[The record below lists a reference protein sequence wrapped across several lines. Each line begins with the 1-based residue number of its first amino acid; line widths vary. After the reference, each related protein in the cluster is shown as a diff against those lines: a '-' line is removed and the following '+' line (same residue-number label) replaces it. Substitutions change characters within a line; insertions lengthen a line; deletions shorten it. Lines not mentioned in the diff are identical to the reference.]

1 MDQPTAPL
9 PPQHPQRGA
18 AGPVPTTSYASAL
31 SAPPPPRMPRHRGR
45 RLGELTAVAVL
56 TAALASGGTWGV
68 MSLTDA
74 GDASAATAGTSASTA
89 DGSSAASVVP
99 VSSASKTNPDWNAV
113 TAAVSPSVVSI
124 TVEGNGSGGEGSGV
138 VLDTKGHILTN
149 HHVVSGAGSNPTITV
164 TLADGNSYAATIA
177 GEDASTDLAVV
188 TLKNPPS
195 DLTPITVGSS
205 AGLEVG
211 DPVMAVG
218 NPLGLSGTVTTGI
231 VSALDR
237 PVTTSSSESEQQ
249 DPFAQQQQSSP
260 VVTSA
265 IQTSAAVNPG
275 NSGGALVDAA
285 GRLVGINS
293 SIASLGSSSGQ
304 SGSIGIG
311 FAIPVDE
318 ATWIAQQLIEDGSAE
333 HAFLGVTPT
342 DGTATLGS
350 ATRAGAQIRSVSD
363 GSPAADAGLEA
374 GDLVVGVDDSPVTS
388 AESLVGI
395 IHSHRIGT
403 QVSLAVVRDGKEQT
417 IEATLGTAPASQ
429 G

>member
-9 PPQHPQRGA
+9 PPQHP
-18 AGPVPTTSYASAL
+18 SYASAL
-31 SAPPPPRMPRHRGR
+31 AAPPPPRMPRHRGR
-45 RLGELTAVAVL
+45 RIGELTAVAVL

-68 MSLTDA
+68 MALTDD
-74 GDASAATAGTSASTA
+74 GTTAVSSTGASTSG
-89 DGSSAASVVP
+89 DSAASVVP

-113 TAAVSPSVVSI
+113 TAAVTPSVVSI
-124 TVEGNGSGGEGSGV
+124 TVAAGGSGGEGSGV
-138 VLDTKGHILTN
+138 VLDKEGHVLTN
-149 HHVVSGAGSNPTITV
+149 HHVVSGAGDDATITV
-164 TLADGNSYAATIA
+164 TLSDGKTYRASIA
-177 GEDASTDLAVV
+177 GEDASTDLAVL
-188 TLKNPPS
+188 TLEDPPD
-195 DLTPITVGSS
+195 DLQPITVGSS
-205 AGLEVG
+205 SGLEVG

-237 PVTTSSSESEQQ
+237 PVTTSSTESEQQ
-249 DPFAQQQQSSP
+249 DPFGQQQQSSQ

-318 ATWIAQQLIEDGSAE
+318 AQWIAEQLIEDGQAE
-333 HAFLGVTPT
+333 HAFLGVTPS
-342 DGTATLGS
+342 DGTAELGS
-350 ATRAGAQIRSVSD
+350 ATRSGAQIRSVSD
-363 GSPAADAGLEA
+363 GSPAAEAGLQE
-374 GDLVVGVDDSPVTS
+374 GDLVVGVDDSTVTS

-403 QVSLAVVRDGKEQT
+403 KVSLAVVRDGEEQT
-417 IEATLGTAPASQ
+417 IDVTLGTAPTSQ

>member
-9 PPQHPQRGA
+9 PPQHP
-18 AGPVPTTSYASAL
+18 SYASAL
-31 SAPPPPRMPRHRGR
+31 AAPPPPRMPRHRGR
-45 RLGELTAVAVL
+45 RIGELTAVAVL

-68 MSLTDA
+68 MALTDDGTTA
-74 GDASAATAGTSASTA
+74 VSSTGARTSGD
-89 DGSSAASVVP
+89 SAASVVP

-113 TAAVSPSVVSI
+113 TAAVTPSVVSI
-124 TVEGNGSGGEGSGV
+124 TVAAGSSGGEGSGV
-138 VLDTKGHILTN
+138 VLDKEGHVLTN
-149 HHVVSGAGSNPTITV
+149 HHVVSGAGDDATITV
-164 TLADGNSYAATIA
+164 TLSDGKTYRASIA
-177 GEDASTDLAVV
+177 GEDASTDLAVL
-188 TLKNPPS
+188 TLEDPPD
-195 DLTPITVGSS
+195 DLQPITVGSS
-205 AGLEVG
+205 SGLEVG

-237 PVTTSSSESEQQ
+237 PVTTSSTESEQQ
-249 DPFAQQQQSSP
+249 DPFGQQQQSSQ

-318 ATWIAQQLIEDGSAE
+318 AQWIAEQLIEDGQAE
-333 HAFLGVTPT
+333 HAFLGVTPS
-342 DGTATLGS
+342 DGTAELGS
-350 ATRAGAQIRSVSD
+350 ATRSGAQIRSVSD
-363 GSPAADAGLEA
+363 GSPAAEAGLQE
-374 GDLVVGVDDSPVTS
+374 GDLVVGVDDSTVTS

-403 QVSLAVVRDGKEQT
+403 KVSLAVVRDGEEQT
-417 IEATLGTAPASQ
+417 IEATLGTAPTSQ

>member
-9 PPQHPQRGA
+9 PPQHP
-18 AGPVPTTSYASAL
+18 SYASAL
-31 SAPPPPRMPRHRGR
+31 AAPPPPRMPRHRGR
-45 RLGELTAVAVL
+45 RIGELTAVAVL

-68 MSLTDA
+68 MALTDD
-74 GDASAATAGTSASTA
+74 GTTAVSSTGASTSG
-89 DGSSAASVVP
+89 DSAASVVP

-113 TAAVSPSVVSI
+113 TAAVTPSVVSI
-124 TVEGNGSGGEGSGV
+124 TVAAGSSGGEGSGV
-138 VLDTKGHILTN
+138 VLDKEGHVLTN
-149 HHVVSGAGSNPTITV
+149 HHVVSGAGDDATITV
-164 TLADGNSYAATIA
+164 TLSDGKTYRASIA
-177 GEDASTDLAVV
+177 GEDASTDLAVL
-188 TLKNPPS
+188 TLEDPPD
-195 DLTPITVGSS
+195 DLQPITVGSS
-205 AGLEVG
+205 SGLEVG

-237 PVTTSSSESEQQ
+237 PVTTSSTESEQQ
-249 DPFAQQQQSSP
+249 DPFGQQQQSSQ

-318 ATWIAQQLIEDGSAE
+318 AQWIAEQLIEDGQAE
-333 HAFLGVTPT
+333 HAFLGVTPS
-342 DGTATLGS
+342 DGTAELGS
-350 ATRAGAQIRSVSD
+350 ATRSGAQIRSVSD
-363 GSPAADAGLEA
+363 GSPAAEAGLQE
-374 GDLVVGVDDSPVTS
+374 GDLVVGVDDSTVTS

-395 IHSHRIGT
+395 IRSHRIGT
-403 QVSLAVVRDGKEQT
+403 KVSLAVVRDGEEQT
-417 IEATLGTAPASQ
+417 IEATLGTAPTSQ

>member
-1 MDQPTAPL
+1 MTAVGL
-9 PPQHPQRGA
+9 
-18 AGPVPTTSYASAL
+18 L
-31 SAPPPPRMPRHRGR
+31 SA
-45 RLGELTAVAVL
+45 V
-56 TAALASGGTWGV
+56 LASGGTWGV
-68 MSLTDA
+68 ISLTDP
-74 GDASAATAGTSASTA
+74 GPTGTTSAASSTA
-89 DGSSAASVVP
+89 VGSGASVVP
-99 VSSASKTNPDWNAV
+99 VSSAAKTNPDWNAV

-124 TVEGNGSGGEGSGV
+124 TVEGNGSGGQGSGV
-138 VLDTKGHILTN
+138 VIDDSGHVLTN
-149 HHVVSGAGSNPTITV
+149 HHVVSGAGDDAKITV
-164 TLADGNSYAATIA
+164 TLSDGKTYAATIA

-188 TLKNPPS
+188 SLTDPPD
-195 DLTPITVGSS
+195 DLRPITIGSS
-205 AGLEVG
+205 QQLQVG

-237 PVTTSSSESEQQ
+237 PVTTSSADEQEQQ
-249 DPFAQQQQSSP
+249 GSPFGPQQQSSSTP

-275 NSGGALVDAA
+275 NSGGALVDAS

-293 SIASLGSSSGQ
+293 SIATLGGSEGQ

-318 ATWIAQQLIEDGSAE
+318 AQWIAEQLIEDGTAQ

-342 DGTATLGS
+342 DGTATVGS
-350 ATRAGAQIRSVSD
+350 ATRSGAEIRSVTS
-363 GSPAADAGLEA
+363 GSPAEDAGLRE

-388 AESLVGI
+388 AESLVGLV
-395 IHSHRIGT
+395 HARRIDT
-403 QVSLAVVRDGKEQT
+403 QVELTVVRDGREEQVT
-417 IEATLGTAPASQ
+417 ATLGTAPTAQ

>member
-9 PPQHPQRGA
+9 PPQHP
-18 AGPVPTTSYASAL
+18 SYASAL
-31 SAPPPPRMPRHRGR
+31 AAPPPPRMPRHRGR
-45 RLGELTAVAVL
+45 RIGELTAVAVL

-68 MSLTDA
+68 MALTD
-74 GDASAATAGTSASTA
+74 DGTTVVSSTGASTSG
-89 DGSSAASVVP
+89 DSAASVVP

-113 TAAVSPSVVSI
+113 TAAVTPSVVSI
-124 TVEGNGSGGEGSGV
+124 TVAAGGSGGEGSGV
-138 VLDTKGHILTN
+138 VLDKEGHVLTN
-149 HHVVSGAGSNPTITV
+149 HHVVSGAGDDATITV
-164 TLADGNSYAATIA
+164 TLSDGKTYRASIA
-177 GEDASTDLAVV
+177 GEDASTDLAVL
-188 TLKNPPS
+188 TLEDPPD
-195 DLTPITVGSS
+195 DLQPITVGSS
-205 AGLEVG
+205 SGLEVG

-237 PVTTSSSESEQQ
+237 PVTTSSTESEQQ
-249 DPFAQQQQSSP
+249 DPFGQQQQSSQ

-318 ATWIAQQLIEDGSAE
+318 AQWIAEQLIEDGQAE
-333 HAFLGVTPT
+333 HAFLGVTPS
-342 DGTATLGS
+342 DGTAELGS
-350 ATRAGAQIRSVSD
+350 ATRSGAQIRSVSD
-363 GSPAADAGLEA
+363 GSPAAEAGLQE
-374 GDLVVGVDDSPVTS
+374 GDLVVGVDDSTVTS

-403 QVSLAVVRDGKEQT
+403 KVSLAVVRDGEEQT
-417 IEATLGTAPASQ
+417 IDVTLGTAPTSQ

>member
-9 PPQHPQRGA
+9 PPQHP
-18 AGPVPTTSYASAL
+18 SYASAL
-31 SAPPPPRMPRHRGR
+31 AAPPPPRMPRHRGR
-45 RLGELTAVAVL
+45 RIGELTAVAVL

-68 MSLTDA
+68 MSLTDDGTTA
-74 GDASAATAGTSASTA
+74 ASSTSASTSG
-89 DGSSAASVVP
+89 DSAASVVP

-113 TAAVSPSVVSI
+113 TAAVTPSVVSI
-124 TVEGNGSGGEGSGV
+124 TVSAGGSGGEGSGV
-138 VLDTKGHILTN
+138 VLDKEGHVLTN
-149 HHVVSGAGSNPTITV
+149 HHVVSGAGDDATITV
-164 TLADGNSYAATIA
+164 TLSDGKTYRASIA
-177 GEDASTDLAVV
+177 GEDASTDLAVL
-188 TLKNPPS
+188 TLEDPPD
-195 DLTPITVGSS
+195 DLQPITVGSS
-205 AGLEVG
+205 SGLEVG

-237 PVTTSSSESEQQ
+237 PVTTSSTESEQQ
-249 DPFAQQQQSSP
+249 DPFGQQQQQQSSQ

-318 ATWIAQQLIEDGSAE
+318 AQWIAEQLIEDGQAE
-333 HAFLGVTPT
+333 HAFLGVTPI
-342 DGTATLGS
+342 DGTAELGS
-350 ATRAGAQIRSVSD
+350 ATRSGAQIRSVSD
-363 GSPAADAGLEA
+363 GSPAADAGLQE
-374 GDLVVGVDDSPVTS
+374 GDLVVGVDDSTVTS

-403 QVSLAVVRDGKEQT
+403 KVSLAVVRDGEEQT
-417 IEATLGTAPASQ
+417 IEATLGTAPTSQ

>member
-9 PPQHPQRGA
+9 PPQHP
-18 AGPVPTTSYASAL
+18 SYASAL
-31 SAPPPPRMPRHRGR
+31 AAPPPPRMPRHRGR
-45 RLGELTAVAVL
+45 RIGELTAVAVL

-68 MSLTDA
+68 MALTDD
-74 GDASAATAGTSASTA
+74 GTTAVSSTGASTSG
-89 DGSSAASVVP
+89 DSAASVVP

-113 TAAVSPSVVSI
+113 TAAVTPSVVSI
-124 TVEGNGSGGEGSGV
+124 TVAAGSSGGEGSGV
-138 VLDTKGHILTN
+138 VLDKEGHVLTN
-149 HHVVSGAGSNPTITV
+149 HHVVSGAGDDATITV
-164 TLADGNSYAATIA
+164 TLSDGKTYRASIA
-177 GEDASTDLAVV
+177 GEDASTDLAVL
-188 TLKNPPS
+188 TLEDPPD
-195 DLTPITVGSS
+195 DLQPITVGSS
-205 AGLEVG
+205 SGLEVG

-237 PVTTSSSESEQQ
+237 PVTTSSTESEQQ
-249 DPFAQQQQSSP
+249 DPFGQQQQSSQ

-318 ATWIAQQLIEDGSAE
+318 AQWIAEQLIEDGQAE
-333 HAFLGVTPT
+333 HAFLGVTPS
-342 DGTATLGS
+342 DGTAELGT
-350 ATRAGAQIRSVSD
+350 ATRSGAQIRSVSD
-363 GSPAADAGLEA
+363 GSPAAEAGLQE
-374 GDLVVGVDDSPVTS
+374 GDLVVGVDDSTVTS

-403 QVSLAVVRDGKEQT
+403 KVSLAVVRDGEEQT
-417 IEATLGTAPASQ
+417 IEATLGTAPTSQ

>member
-9 PPQHPQRGA
+9 PPQHP
-18 AGPVPTTSYASAL
+18 SYASAL
-31 SAPPPPRMPRHRGR
+31 AAPPPPRMPRHRGR
-45 RLGELTAVAVL
+45 RIGELTAVAVL

-68 MSLTDA
+68 MALTDD
-74 GDASAATAGTSASTA
+74 GTTAVSSTGASTSG
-89 DGSSAASVVP
+89 DSAASVVP

-113 TAAVSPSVVSI
+113 TAAVTPSVVSI
-124 TVEGNGSGGEGSGV
+124 TVAAGGSGGEGSGV
-138 VLDTKGHILTN
+138 VLDKEGHVLTN
-149 HHVVSGAGSNPTITV
+149 HHVVSGAGDDATITV
-164 TLADGNSYAATIA
+164 TLSDGKTYRASIA
-177 GEDASTDLAVV
+177 GEDASTDLAVL
-188 TLKNPPS
+188 TLEDPPD
-195 DLTPITVGSS
+195 DLQPITVGSS
-205 AGLEVG
+205 SGLEVG

-237 PVTTSSSESEQQ
+237 PVTTSSTESEQQ
-249 DPFAQQQQSSP
+249 DPFGQQQQSSQ

-318 ATWIAQQLIEDGSAE
+318 AQWIAEQLIEDGQAE
-333 HAFLGVTPT
+333 HAFLGVTPS
-342 DGTATLGS
+342 DGTAELGS
-350 ATRAGAQIRSVSD
+350 ATRSGAQIRSVSD
-363 GSPAADAGLEA
+363 GSPAAEAGLQE
-374 GDLVVGVDDSPVTS
+374 GDLVVGVDDSTVTS

-403 QVSLAVVRDGKEQT
+403 KVSLAVVRDGEEQT
-417 IEATLGTAPASQ
+417 IDATLGTAPTSQ

>member
-9 PPQHPQRGA
+9 PPQHP
-18 AGPVPTTSYASAL
+18 SYASAL
-31 SAPPPPRMPRHRGR
+31 TAPPPPRMPRHRGR
-45 RLGELTAVAVL
+45 RIGELTAVAVL

-68 MSLTDA
+68 MSLTDDGTTA
-74 GDASAATAGTSASTA
+74 ASSTSASTSG
-89 DGSSAASVVP
+89 DSAASVVP

-113 TAAVSPSVVSI
+113 TAAVTPSVVSI
-124 TVEGNGSGGEGSGV
+124 TVSAGGSGGEGSGV
-138 VLDTKGHILTN
+138 VLDKEGHVLTN
-149 HHVVSGAGSNPTITV
+149 HHVVSGAGDDATITV
-164 TLADGNSYAATIA
+164 TLSDGKTYRASIA
-177 GEDASTDLAVV
+177 GEDASTDLAVL
-188 TLKNPPS
+188 TLEDPPD
-195 DLTPITVGSS
+195 DLQPITVGSS
-205 AGLEVG
+205 SGLEVG

-237 PVTTSSSESEQQ
+237 PVTTSSTESEQQ
-249 DPFAQQQQSSP
+249 DPFSQQQQQQSSQ

-285 GRLVGINS
+285 GRLIGINS

-318 ATWIAQQLIEDGSAE
+318 AQWIAEQLIEEGQAE
-333 HAFLGVTPT
+333 HAFLGVTPS
-342 DGTATLGS
+342 DGTAELGS
-350 ATRAGAQIRSVSD
+350 ATRSGAEIRSVSD
-363 GSPAADAGLEA
+363 GSPAADAGLQE
-374 GDLVVGVDDSPVTS
+374 GDLVVGVDDSTVTS

-403 QVSLAVVRDGKEQT
+403 KVSLAVVRDGEEQT
-417 IEATLGTAPASQ
+417 IDATLGTAPTPQ

>member
-9 PPQHPQRGA
+9 PPQHP
-18 AGPVPTTSYASAL
+18 SYASAL
-31 SAPPPPRMPRHRGR
+31 AAPPPPRMPRHRGR
-45 RLGELTAVAVL
+45 RIGELTAVAVL

-68 MSLTDA
+68 MSLTDDGTTA
-74 GDASAATAGTSASTA
+74 ASSTSASTSG
-89 DGSSAASVVP
+89 DSAASVVP

-113 TAAVSPSVVSI
+113 TAAVTPSVVSI
-124 TVEGNGSGGEGSGV
+124 TVSAGGSGGEGSGV
-138 VLDTKGHILTN
+138 VLDKEGHVLTN
-149 HHVVSGAGSNPTITV
+149 HHVVSGAGDDATITV
-164 TLADGNSYAATIA
+164 TLSDGKTYRASIA
-177 GEDASTDLAVV
+177 GEDASTDLAVL
-188 TLKNPPS
+188 TLEDPPD
-195 DLTPITVGSS
+195 DLQPITVGSS
-205 AGLEVG
+205 SGLQVG

-237 PVTTSSSESEQQ
+237 PVTTSSTESEQQ
-249 DPFAQQQQSSP
+249 DPFGQQQQSSQ

-318 ATWIAQQLIEDGSAE
+318 AQWIAEQLIEDGQAE
-333 HAFLGVTPT
+333 HAFLGVTPS
-342 DGTATLGS
+342 DGTAELGS
-350 ATRAGAQIRSVSD
+350 ATRSGAQIRSVSD
-363 GSPAADAGLEA
+363 GSPAAEAGLQE
-374 GDLVVGVDDSPVTS
+374 GDLVVGVDDSTVTS

-403 QVSLAVVRDGKEQT
+403 KVSLAVVRDGEEQT
-417 IEATLGTAPASQ
+417 IEATLGTAPTSQ

>member
-1 MDQPTAPL
+1 MDHPTAPY
-9 PPQHPQRGA
+9 
-18 AGPVPTTSYASAL
+18 PTYATAL
-31 SAPPPPRMPRHRGR
+31 STPPPPRLRRRRGR
-45 RLGELTAVAVL
+45 RIGEMTAVGLLSAV
-56 TAALASGGTWGV
+56 LASGGTWGV
-68 MSLTDA
+68 ISLTDP
-74 GDASAATAGTSASTA
+74 GPTGTTSAASSTA
-89 DGSSAASVVP
+89 VGSGASVVP
-99 VSSASKTNPDWNAV
+99 VSSAAKTNPDWNAV

-124 TVEGNGSGGEGSGV
+124 TVEGNGSGGQGSGV
-138 VLDTKGHILTN
+138 VIDDSGHVLTN
-149 HHVVSGAGSNPTITV
+149 HHVVSGAGDDAKITV
-164 TLADGNSYAATIA
+164 TLSDGKTYAATIA

-188 TLKNPPS
+188 SLTDPPD
-195 DLTPITVGSS
+195 DLRPITIGSS
-205 AGLEVG
+205 QQLQVG

-237 PVTTSSSESEQQ
+237 PVTTSSADEQEQQ
-249 DPFAQQQQSSP
+249 GSPFGPQQQSSSTP

-275 NSGGALVDAA
+275 NSGGALVDAS

-293 SIASLGSSSGQ
+293 SIATLGGSEGQ

-318 ATWIAQQLIEDGSAE
+318 AQWIAEQLIEDGTAQ

-342 DGTATLGS
+342 DGTATVGS
-350 ATRAGAQIRSVSD
+350 ATRSGAEIRSVTS
-363 GSPAADAGLEA
+363 GSPAEDAGLRE

-388 AESLVGI
+388 AESLVGLV
-395 IHSHRIGT
+395 HARRIDT
-403 QVSLAVVRDGKEQT
+403 QVELTVVRDGREEQVT
-417 IEATLGTAPASQ
+417 ATLGTAPTAQ

>member
-9 PPQHPQRGA
+9 PPQHP
-18 AGPVPTTSYASAL
+18 SYASAL
-31 SAPPPPRMPRHRGR
+31 AAPPPPRMPRHRGR
-45 RLGELTAVAVL
+45 RIGELTAVAVL

-68 MSLTDA
+68 MALTD
-74 GDASAATAGTSASTA
+74 DGTTVVSSTGASTSG
-89 DGSSAASVVP
+89 DSAASVVP

-113 TAAVSPSVVSI
+113 TAAVTPSVVSI
-124 TVEGNGSGGEGSGV
+124 TVAAGGSGGEGSGV
-138 VLDTKGHILTN
+138 VLDKEGHVLTN
-149 HHVVSGAGSNPTITV
+149 HHVVSGAGDDATITV
-164 TLADGNSYAATIA
+164 TLSDGKTYRASIA
-177 GEDASTDLAVV
+177 GEDASTDLAVL
-188 TLKNPPS
+188 TLEDPPD
-195 DLTPITVGSS
+195 DLQPITVGSS
-205 AGLEVG
+205 SGLEVG

-237 PVTTSSSESEQQ
+237 PVTTSSTESEQQ
-249 DPFAQQQQSSP
+249 DPFGQQQSSQ

-318 ATWIAQQLIEDGSAE
+318 AQWIAEQLIEDGQAE
-333 HAFLGVTPT
+333 HAFLGVTPS
-342 DGTATLGS
+342 DGTAELGS
-350 ATRAGAQIRSVSD
+350 ATRSGAQIRSVSD
-363 GSPAADAGLEA
+363 GSPAAEAGLQE
-374 GDLVVGVDDSPVTS
+374 GDLVVGVDDSTVTS

-403 QVSLAVVRDGKEQT
+403 KVSLAVVRDGEEQT
-417 IEATLGTAPASQ
+417 IDVTLGTAPTSQ

>member
-9 PPQHPQRGA
+9 PPQHP
-18 AGPVPTTSYASAL
+18 SYASAL
-31 SAPPPPRMPRHRGR
+31 ATPPPPRMPRHRGR
-45 RLGELTAVAVL
+45 RIGELTAVAVL

-68 MSLTDA
+68 MALTDD
-74 GDASAATAGTSASTA
+74 GTTAVSSTGASTSG
-89 DGSSAASVVP
+89 DSAASVVP

-113 TAAVSPSVVSI
+113 TAAVTPSVVSI
-124 TVEGNGSGGEGSGV
+124 TVAAGSSGGEGSGV
-138 VLDTKGHILTN
+138 VLDKEGHVLTN
-149 HHVVSGAGSNPTITV
+149 HHVVSGAGDDATITV
-164 TLADGNSYAATIA
+164 TLSDGKTYRASIA
-177 GEDASTDLAVV
+177 GEDASTDLAVL
-188 TLKNPPS
+188 TLEDPPD
-195 DLTPITVGSS
+195 DLQPITVGSS
-205 AGLEVG
+205 SGLEVG

-237 PVTTSSSESEQQ
+237 PVTTSSTESEQQ
-249 DPFAQQQQSSP
+249 DPFGQQQQSSQ

-318 ATWIAQQLIEDGSAE
+318 AQWIAEQLIEDGQAE
-333 HAFLGVTPT
+333 HAFLGVTPS
-342 DGTATLGS
+342 DGTAELGS
-350 ATRAGAQIRSVSD
+350 ATRSGAQIRSVSD
-363 GSPAADAGLEA
+363 GSPAAEAGLQE
-374 GDLVVGVDDSPVTS
+374 GDLVVGVDDSTVTS

-403 QVSLAVVRDGKEQT
+403 KVSLAVVRDGEEQT
-417 IEATLGTAPASQ
+417 IDATLGTAPTSQ

>member
-1 MDQPTAPL
+1 MDHPTAPY
-9 PPQHPQRGA
+9 
-18 AGPVPTTSYASAL
+18 PTYATAL
-31 SAPPPPRMPRHRGR
+31 STPPPPRLRRHRGR
-45 RLGELTAVAVL
+45 RIGEMTAVGL
-56 TAALASGGTWGV
+56 LSAALGSGGTWGV
-68 MSLTDA
+68 ISLTDP
-74 GDASAATAGTSASTA
+74 GPTGTTSAASSTA
-89 DGSSAASVVP
+89 VGSGASVVP
-99 VSSASKTNPDWNAV
+99 VSSAAKTNPDWNAV

-124 TVEGNGSGGEGSGV
+124 TVQGNGSGGQGSGV
-138 VLDTKGHILTN
+138 VIDDSGHVLTN
-149 HHVVSGAGSNPTITV
+149 HHVVSGAGDDAKITV
-164 TLADGNSYAATIA
+164 TLSDGKTYAATIA

-188 TLKNPPS
+188 SLTDPPD
-195 DLTPITVGSS
+195 DLRPITIGSS
-205 AGLEVG
+205 QQLQVG

-237 PVTTSSSESEQQ
+237 PVTTSSADEQEQQ
-249 DPFAQQQQSSP
+249 GSPFGPQQQSGSTP

-293 SIASLGSSSGQ
+293 SIATLGGSEGQ

-318 ATWIAQQLIEDGSAE
+318 AQWIAEQLIEDGTAQ

-342 DGTATLGS
+342 DGTATVGS
-350 ATRAGAQIRSVSD
+350 ATRSGAEIRSVTS
-363 GSPAADAGLEA
+363 GSPAEDAGLRE

-388 AESLVGI
+388 AESLVGLV
-395 IHSHRIGT
+395 HARRIDT
-403 QVSLAVVRDGKEQT
+403 QVELTVVRDGREEQVT
-417 IEATLGTAPASQ
+417 ATLGTAPTAQ

>member
-1 MDQPTAPL
+1 MDHPTAPY
-9 PPQHPQRGA
+9 
-18 AGPVPTTSYASAL
+18 PTYATAL
-31 SAPPPPRMPRHRGR
+31 STPPPPRLRRHRGR
-45 RLGELTAVAVL
+45 RIGEMTAVGL
-56 TAALASGGTWGV
+56 LSAALASGGTWGV
-68 MSLTDA
+68 ISLTDP
-74 GDASAATAGTSASTA
+74 GPTGTTSAASSTA
-89 DGSSAASVVP
+89 VGSGASVVP
-99 VSSASKTNPDWNAV
+99 VSSAAKTNPDWNAV

-124 TVEGNGSGGEGSGV
+124 TVEGNGSGGQGSGV
-138 VLDTKGHILTN
+138 AIDDSGHVLTN
-149 HHVVSGAGSNPTITV
+149 HHVVSGAGDDAKITV
-164 TLADGNSYAATIA
+164 TLSDGKTYAATIA

-188 TLKNPPS
+188 SLTDPPD
-195 DLTPITVGSS
+195 DLRPITIGSS
-205 AGLEVG
+205 QQLQVG

-237 PVTTSSSESEQQ
+237 PVTTSSADEQEQQ
-249 DPFAQQQQSSP
+249 GSPFGPQQQSGSTP

-293 SIASLGSSSGQ
+293 SIATLGGSEGQ

-318 ATWIAQQLIEDGSAE
+318 AQWIAEQLIEDGTAQ

-342 DGTATLGS
+342 DGTATVGS
-350 ATRAGAQIRSVSD
+350 ATRSGAEIRSVTS
-363 GSPAADAGLEA
+363 GSPAEDAGLRE

-388 AESLVGI
+388 AESLVGLV
-395 IHSHRIGT
+395 HARRIDT
-403 QVSLAVVRDGKEQT
+403 QVELTVVRDGREEQVT
-417 IEATLGTAPASQ
+417 ATLGTAPTAQ

>member
-1 MDQPTAPL
+1 M
-9 PPQHPQRGA
+9 
-18 AGPVPTTSYASAL
+18 
-31 SAPPPPRMPRHRGR
+31 
-45 RLGELTAVAVL
+45 TAVAVL

-68 MSLTDA
+68 MSLTDDGTTA
-74 GDASAATAGTSASTA
+74 ASSTSASTSG
-89 DGSSAASVVP
+89 DSAASVVP

-113 TAAVSPSVVSI
+113 TAAVTPSVVSI
-124 TVEGNGSGGEGSGV
+124 TVSAGGSGGEGSGV
-138 VLDTKGHILTN
+138 VLDKEGHVLTN
-149 HHVVSGAGSNPTITV
+149 HHVVSGAGDDATITV
-164 TLADGNSYAATIA
+164 TLSDGKTYRASIA
-177 GEDASTDLAVV
+177 GEDASTDLAVL
-188 TLKNPPS
+188 TLEDPPD
-195 DLTPITVGSS
+195 DLQPITVGSS
-205 AGLEVG
+205 SGLQVG

-237 PVTTSSSESEQQ
+237 PVTTSSTESEQQ
-249 DPFAQQQQSSP
+249 DPFGQQQQQQSSQ

-318 ATWIAQQLIEDGSAE
+318 AQWIAEQLIEDGQAE
-333 HAFLGVTPT
+333 HAFLGVTPS
-342 DGTATLGS
+342 DGTAELGS
-350 ATRAGAQIRSVSD
+350 ATRSGAQIRSVSD
-363 GSPAADAGLEA
+363 GSPAEAAGLQE
-374 GDLVVGVDDSPVTS
+374 GDLVVGVDDSTVTS

-403 QVSLAVVRDGKEQT
+403 KVSLAVVRDGEEQT
-417 IEATLGTAPASQ
+417 IEATLGTAPTSQ

>member
-1 MDQPTAPL
+1 M
-9 PPQHPQRGA
+9 
-18 AGPVPTTSYASAL
+18 
-31 SAPPPPRMPRHRGR
+31 
-45 RLGELTAVAVL
+45 TAVAVL

-68 MSLTDA
+68 MSLTDDGTTA
-74 GDASAATAGTSASTA
+74 ASSTSASTSG
-89 DGSSAASVVP
+89 DSAASVVP

-113 TAAVSPSVVSI
+113 TAAVTPSVVSI
-124 TVEGNGSGGEGSGV
+124 TVSAGGSGGEGSGV
-138 VLDTKGHILTN
+138 VLDKEGHVLTN
-149 HHVVSGAGSNPTITV
+149 HHVVSGAGDDATITV
-164 TLADGNSYAATIA
+164 TLSDGKTYRASIA
-177 GEDASTDLAVV
+177 GEDASTDLAVL
-188 TLKNPPS
+188 TLEDPPD
-195 DLTPITVGSS
+195 DLQPITVGSS
-205 AGLEVG
+205 SGLEVG

-237 PVTTSSSESEQQ
+237 PVTTSSTESEQQ
-249 DPFAQQQQSSP
+249 DPFGQQQQQQSSQ

-318 ATWIAQQLIEDGSAE
+318 AQWIAEQLIEDGQAE
-333 HAFLGVTPT
+333 HAFLGVTPS
-342 DGTATLGS
+342 DGTAELGS
-350 ATRAGAQIRSVSD
+350 ATRSGAQIRSVSD
-363 GSPAADAGLEA
+363 GSPAAEAGLQE
-374 GDLVVGVDDSPVTS
+374 GDLVVGVDDSTVTS

-403 QVSLAVVRDGKEQT
+403 KVSLAVVRDGEEQT
-417 IEATLGTAPASQ
+417 IEATLGTAPTSQ

>member
-9 PPQHPQRGA
+9 PPQHP
-18 AGPVPTTSYASAL
+18 SYASAL
-31 SAPPPPRMPRHRGR
+31 AAPPPPRMPRHRGR
-45 RLGELTAVAVL
+45 RIGELTAVAVL

-68 MSLTDA
+68 MSLTDDGTTA
-74 GDASAATAGTSASTA
+74 ASSTSASTSG
-89 DGSSAASVVP
+89 DSAASVVP

-113 TAAVSPSVVSI
+113 TAAVTPSVVSI
-124 TVEGNGSGGEGSGV
+124 TVSAGGSGGEGSGV
-138 VLDTKGHILTN
+138 VLDKEGHVLTN
-149 HHVVSGAGSNPTITV
+149 HHVVSGAGDDATITV
-164 TLADGNSYAATIA
+164 TLSDGKTYRASIA
-177 GEDASTDLAVV
+177 GEDASTDLAVL
-188 TLKNPPS
+188 TLEDPPD
-195 DLTPITVGSS
+195 DLQPITVGSS
-205 AGLEVG
+205 SGLEVG

-237 PVTTSSSESEQQ
+237 PVTTSSTESEQQ
-249 DPFAQQQQSSP
+249 DPFGQQQQQQSSQ

-285 GRLVGINS
+285 GRLIGINS

-318 ATWIAQQLIEDGSAE
+318 AQWIAEQLIEDGQAE
-333 HAFLGVTPT
+333 HAFLGVTPS
-342 DGTATLGS
+342 DGTAELGS
-350 ATRAGAQIRSVSD
+350 ATRSGAQIRSVSD
-363 GSPAADAGLEA
+363 GSPAEAAGLQE
-374 GDLVVGVDDSPVTS
+374 GDLVVGVDDSTVTS

-403 QVSLAVVRDGKEQT
+403 KVSLAVVRDGEEQT
-417 IEATLGTAPASQ
+417 IEATLGTAPTSQ

>member
-9 PPQHPQRGA
+9 PPQHP
-18 AGPVPTTSYASAL
+18 SYASAL
-31 SAPPPPRMPRHRGR
+31 ATPPPPRMPRHRGR
-45 RLGELTAVAVL
+45 RIGELTAVAVL

-68 MSLTDA
+68 MALTDD
-74 GDASAATAGTSASTA
+74 GTTAVSSTGASTSG
-89 DGSSAASVVP
+89 DSAASVVP

-113 TAAVSPSVVSI
+113 TAAVTPSVVSI
-124 TVEGNGSGGEGSGV
+124 TVAAGSSGGEGSGV
-138 VLDTKGHILTN
+138 VLDKEGHVLTN
-149 HHVVSGAGSNPTITV
+149 HHVVSGAGDDATITV
-164 TLADGNSYAATIA
+164 TLSDGKTYRASIA
-177 GEDASTDLAVV
+177 GEDASTDLAVL
-188 TLKNPPS
+188 TLEDPPD
-195 DLTPITVGSS
+195 DLQPITVGSS
-205 AGLEVG
+205 SGLEVG

-237 PVTTSSSESEQQ
+237 PVTTSSTESEQQ
-249 DPFAQQQQSSP
+249 DPFGQQQQSSQ

-318 ATWIAQQLIEDGSAE
+318 AQWIAEQLIEDGQAE
-333 HAFLGVTPT
+333 HAFLGVTPS
-342 DGTATLGS
+342 DGTAELGT
-350 ATRAGAQIRSVSD
+350 ATRSGAQIRSVSD
-363 GSPAADAGLEA
+363 GSPAAEAGLQE
-374 GDLVVGVDDSPVTS
+374 GDLVVGVDDSTVTS

-403 QVSLAVVRDGKEQT
+403 KVSLAVVRDGEEQT
-417 IEATLGTAPASQ
+417 IEATLGTAPTSQ

>member
-9 PPQHPQRGA
+9 PPQHP
-18 AGPVPTTSYASAL
+18 SYASAL
-31 SAPPPPRMPRHRGR
+31 AAPPPPRMPRHRGR
-45 RLGELTAVAVL
+45 RIGELTAVAVL

-68 MSLTDA
+68 MALTDDGTTA
-74 GDASAATAGTSASTA
+74 ASSTSASTSG
-89 DGSSAASVVP
+89 DSAASVVP

-113 TAAVSPSVVSI
+113 TAAVTPSVVSI
-124 TVEGNGSGGEGSGV
+124 TVSAGGSGGEGSGV
-138 VLDTKGHILTN
+138 VLDKEGHVLTN
-149 HHVVSGAGSNPTITV
+149 HHVVSGAGDDATITV
-164 TLADGNSYAATIA
+164 TLSDGKTYRASIA
-177 GEDASTDLAVV
+177 GEDASTDLAVL
-188 TLKNPPS
+188 TLEDPPD
-195 DLTPITVGSS
+195 DLQPITVGSS
-205 AGLEVG
+205 SGLEVG

-237 PVTTSSSESEQQ
+237 PVTTSSTESEQQ
-249 DPFAQQQQSSP
+249 DPFGQQQQQQSSQ

-318 ATWIAQQLIEDGSAE
+318 AQWIAEQLIEDGQAE
-333 HAFLGVTPT
+333 HAFLGVTPS
-342 DGTATLGS
+342 DGTAELGS
-350 ATRAGAQIRSVSD
+350 ATRSGAQIRSVSD
-363 GSPAADAGLEA
+363 GSPAEAAGLQE
-374 GDLVVGVDDSPVTS
+374 GDLVVGVDDSTVTS

-403 QVSLAVVRDGKEQT
+403 KVSLAVVRDGEEQT
-417 IEATLGTAPASQ
+417 IDATLGTAPTPQ

>member
-9 PPQHPQRGA
+9 PPQHP
-18 AGPVPTTSYASAL
+18 SYASAL
-31 SAPPPPRMPRHRGR
+31 AAPPPPRMPRHRGR
-45 RLGELTAVAVL
+45 RIGELTAVAVL

-68 MSLTDA
+68 MALTDDGTTA
-74 GDASAATAGTSASTA
+74 ASSTSASTSG
-89 DGSSAASVVP
+89 DSAASVVP

-113 TAAVSPSVVSI
+113 TAAVTPSVVSI
-124 TVEGNGSGGEGSGV
+124 TVSAGGSGGEGSGV
-138 VLDTKGHILTN
+138 VLDKEGHVLTN
-149 HHVVSGAGSNPTITV
+149 HHVVSGAGDDATITV
-164 TLADGNSYAATIA
+164 TLSDGKTYRASIA
-177 GEDASTDLAVV
+177 GEDASTDLAVL
-188 TLKNPPS
+188 TLEDPPD
-195 DLTPITVGSS
+195 DLQPITVGSS
-205 AGLEVG
+205 SGLEVG

-237 PVTTSSSESEQQ
+237 PVTTSSTESEQQ
-249 DPFAQQQQSSP
+249 DPFGQQQQQQSSQ

-318 ATWIAQQLIEDGSAE
+318 AQWIAEQLIEDGQAE
-333 HAFLGVTPT
+333 HAFLGVTPI
-342 DGTATLGS
+342 DGTAELGS
-350 ATRAGAQIRSVSD
+350 ATRSGAQIRSVSD
-363 GSPAADAGLEA
+363 GSPAEAAGLQE
-374 GDLVVGVDDSPVTS
+374 GDLVVGVDDSTVTS

-403 QVSLAVVRDGKEQT
+403 KVSLAVVRDGEEQT
-417 IEATLGTAPASQ
+417 IDATLGTAPTSQ

>member
-1 MDQPTAPL
+1 MDHPTAPY
-9 PPQHPQRGA
+9 
-18 AGPVPTTSYASAL
+18 PTYATAL
-31 SAPPPPRMPRHRGR
+31 STPPTQRLRLRRGR
-45 RLGELTAVAVL
+45 RIGEMTAVGL
-56 TAALASGGTWGV
+56 LSAALASGGTWGV
-68 MSLTDA
+68 ISLTDP
-74 GDASAATAGTSASTA
+74 GPTGTTSAASSTA
-89 DGSSAASVVP
+89 VGSGASVVP
-99 VSSASKTNPDWNAV
+99 VSSAAKTNPDWNAV

-124 TVEGNGSGGEGSGV
+124 TVEGNGSGGQGSGV
-138 VLDTKGHILTN
+138 VIDDSGHVLTN
-149 HHVVSGAGSNPTITV
+149 HHVVSGAGDDAKITV
-164 TLADGNSYAATIA
+164 TLSDGKTYAATIA

-188 TLKNPPS
+188 TLTDPPD
-195 DLTPITVGSS
+195 DLRPITIGSS
-205 AGLEVG
+205 QQLQVG

-237 PVTTSSSESEQQ
+237 PVTTSSADEQEQQ
-249 DPFAQQQQSSP
+249 GSPFGPQQQSSSTP

-293 SIASLGSSSGQ
+293 SIATLGGSEGQ

-318 ATWIAQQLIEDGSAE
+318 AQWIAEQLIEDGQAE
-333 HAFLGVTPT
+333 HAFLGVTPS
-342 DGTATLGS
+342 DGTAELGS
-350 ATRAGAQIRSVSD
+350 ATRSGAQIRSVSD
-363 GSPAADAGLEA
+363 GSPAEAAGLQE
-374 GDLVVGVDDSPVTS
+374 GDLVVGVDDSTVTS

-403 QVSLAVVRDGKEQT
+403 KVSLAVVRDGEEQT
-417 IEATLGTAPASQ
+417 IEATLGTAPTSQ

>member
-9 PPQHPQRGA
+9 PPQHP
-18 AGPVPTTSYASAL
+18 SYASAL
-31 SAPPPPRMPRHRGR
+31 ATPPPPRMPRHRGR
-45 RLGELTAVAVL
+45 RIGELTAVAVL

-68 MSLTDA
+68 MALTDD
-74 GDASAATAGTSASTA
+74 GTTAVSSTGASTSG
-89 DGSSAASVVP
+89 DSAASVVP

-113 TAAVSPSVVSI
+113 TAAVTPSVVSI
-124 TVEGNGSGGEGSGV
+124 TVAAGSSGGEGSGV
-138 VLDTKGHILTN
+138 VLDKEGHVLTN
-149 HHVVSGAGSNPTITV
+149 HHVVSGAGDDATITV
-164 TLADGNSYAATIA
+164 TLSDGKTYRASIA
-177 GEDASTDLAVV
+177 GEDASTDLAVL
-188 TLKNPPS
+188 TLEDPPD
-195 DLTPITVGSS
+195 DLQPITVGSS
-205 AGLEVG
+205 SGLEVG

-237 PVTTSSSESEQQ
+237 PVTTSSTESEQQ
-249 DPFAQQQQSSP
+249 DPFGQQQQSSQ

-318 ATWIAQQLIEDGSAE
+318 AQWIAEQLIEDGQAE
-333 HAFLGVTPT
+333 HAFLGVTPS
-342 DGTATLGS
+342 DGTAELGS
-350 ATRAGAQIRSVSD
+350 ATRSGAQIRSVSD
-363 GSPAADAGLEA
+363 GSPAAEAGLQE
-374 GDLVVGVDDSPVTS
+374 GDLVVGVDDSTVTS

-403 QVSLAVVRDGKEQT
+403 KVSLAVVRDGEEQT
-417 IEATLGTAPASQ
+417 IEATLGTAPTSQ

>member
-1 MDQPTAPL
+1 MDHPTAPY
-9 PPQHPQRGA
+9 
-18 AGPVPTTSYASAL
+18 PTYATAL
-31 SAPPPPRMPRHRGR
+31 STPPPPRLRRRRGR
-45 RLGELTAVAVL
+45 RIGEMTAVGL
-56 TAALASGGTWGV
+56 LSAALASGGTWGV
-68 MSLTDA
+68 ISLTDP
-74 GDASAATAGTSASTA
+74 GPTGTTSAASSTA
-89 DGSSAASVVP
+89 VGSGASVVP
-99 VSSASKTNPDWNAV
+99 VSSAAKTNPDWNAV

-124 TVEGNGSGGEGSGV
+124 TVEGNGSGGQGSGV
-138 VLDTKGHILTN
+138 VIDDSGHVLTN
-149 HHVVSGAGSNPTITV
+149 HHVVSGAGDDAKITV
-164 TLADGNSYAATIA
+164 TLSDGKTYAATIA

-188 TLKNPPS
+188 SLTDPPD
-195 DLTPITVGSS
+195 DLRPITIGSS
-205 AGLEVG
+205 QQLQVG

-237 PVTTSSSESEQQ
+237 PVTTSSADEQEQQ
-249 DPFAQQQQSSP
+249 GSPFGPQQQSSSTP

-275 NSGGALVDAA
+275 NSGGALVDAS

-293 SIASLGSSSGQ
+293 SIATLGGSEGQ

-318 ATWIAQQLIEDGSAE
+318 AQWIAEQLIEDGTAQ

-342 DGTATLGS
+342 DGTATVGS
-350 ATRAGAQIRSVSD
+350 ATRSGAEIRSVTS
-363 GSPAADAGLEA
+363 GSPAEDAGLRE

-388 AESLVGI
+388 AESLVGLV
-395 IHSHRIGT
+395 HARRIDT
-403 QVSLAVVRDGKEQT
+403 QVELTVVRDGREEQVT
-417 IEATLGTAPASQ
+417 ATLGTAPTAQ

>member
-1 MDQPTAPL
+1 MDHPTAPY
-9 PPQHPQRGA
+9 
-18 AGPVPTTSYASAL
+18 PTYATAL
-31 SAPPPPRMPRHRGR
+31 STPPPPRLRRRRGR
-45 RLGELTAVAVL
+45 RIGEMSAVGL
-56 TAALASGGTWGV
+56 LSAALASGGTWGV
-68 MSLTDA
+68 ISLTDPGPTA
-74 GDASAATAGTSASTA
+74 TTSAASSTA
-89 DGSSAASVVP
+89 VGSGASVVP
-99 VSSASKTNPDWNAV
+99 VSSAAKTNPDWNAV

-124 TVEGNGSGGEGSGV
+124 TVEGNGSGGQGSGV
-138 VLDTKGHILTN
+138 VIDDSGHVLTN
-149 HHVVSGAGSNPTITV
+149 HHVVSGAGDDAKITV
-164 TLADGNSYAATIA
+164 TLSDGKAYAATIA

-188 TLKNPPS
+188 SLTDPPD
-195 DLTPITVGSS
+195 DLRPITIGSS
-205 AGLEVG
+205 QQLQVG

-237 PVTTSSSESEQQ
+237 PVTTSSADEQEQQ
-249 DPFAQQQQSSP
+249 GSPFGPQQQSSSTP

-275 NSGGALVDAA
+275 NSGGALVDAS

-293 SIASLGSSSGQ
+293 SIATLGGSEGQ

-318 ATWIAQQLIEDGSAE
+318 AQWIAEQLIEDGTAQ

-342 DGTATLGS
+342 DGTATVGS
-350 ATRAGAQIRSVSD
+350 ATRSGAEIRSVTS
-363 GSPAADAGLEA
+363 GSPAEDAGLRE

-388 AESLVGI
+388 AESLVGLV
-395 IHSHRIGT
+395 HARRIDT
-403 QVSLAVVRDGKEQT
+403 QVELTVVRDGREEQVT
-417 IEATLGTAPASQ
+417 ATLGTAPTAQ